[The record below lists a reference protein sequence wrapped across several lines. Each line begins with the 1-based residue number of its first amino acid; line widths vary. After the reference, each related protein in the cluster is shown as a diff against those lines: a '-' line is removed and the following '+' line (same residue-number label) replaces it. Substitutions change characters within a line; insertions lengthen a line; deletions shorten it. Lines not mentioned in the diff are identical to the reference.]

1 MGQTKSKSHPAVSQQ
16 ILAST
21 TLRGLYASCEWDE
34 RSIRSLIIARRLAPI
49 VVGVS
54 DETRITNLTAIVP
67 MNYEEECPICFLFYK
82 GGLNRTTCCSKSM
95 CTECFLQVR
104 PPTRRSVCP
113 FCNSDTFHVNF
124 RGPLSV
130 DEIRREEKD
139 RSALEAHE
147 QRILTEAR
155 KSSSA
160 RQLSPHDLGISPA
173 DVALVS
179 PLGTPA
185 AGAVVN
191 DECSADTTDDDANR
205 VPLDA
210 AVVSGTPA
218 VPSPLFE
225 RTATGP
231 ASDHDDSSASE
242 ESAVAQQQQFEQEP
256 TFSINEAVRRTSNP
270 SGGNA
275 NATDLASALNR
286 FFGASMHVPE
296 SIDVSGMS
304 LTQIDDAMLEEAI
317 RMSLADSA
325 PAAAAAATPA
335 EQQRLVNRTA
345 SSASAPESAAESL
358 ESSLESP
365 RSALQSLPIAML
377 GSSSSSS
384 AAPRAKHSSKAAAA
398 AASSSH
404 ARLHNNQSG
413 GAAPRVRPS
422 HARSAS
428 TSSRSDEYES
438 DSLDP
443 ANRNSSL
450 TTSLPCSASTSCAD
464 TSDPD
469 DDTPSVPAVRSS
481 ARRRRKGGL
490 NAASSSSNSSSSVS
504 LIHSNSGHRTS
515 LPALTKVVTFHDA
528 QDEAQDEEI

>member
-1 MGQTKSKSHPAVSQQ
+1 MLFPSQ
-16 ILAST
+16 
-21 TLRGLYASCEWDE
+21 
-34 RSIRSLIIARRLAPI
+34 
-49 VVGVS
+49 
-54 DETRITNLTAIVP
+54 
-67 MNYEEECPICFLFYK
+67 
-82 GGLNRTTCCSKSM
+82 
-95 CTECFLQVR
+95 
-104 PPTRRSVCP
+104 
-113 FCNSDTFHVNF
+113 
-124 RGPLSV
+124 
-130 DEIRREEKD
+130 D
-139 RSALEAHE
+139 RSTLEAHE

-185 AGAVVN
+185 ASAVVN

-225 RTATGP
+225 RTAGAGA

-242 ESAVAQQQQFEQEP
+242 ESAVAQQQQQQLEQEP
-256 TFSINEAVRRTSNP
+256 TFSINDAVRRASSNNN
-270 SGGNA
+270 GD
-275 NATDLASALNR
+275 DLASALNR
-286 FFGASMHVPE
+286 FFGSSMHVPQN
-296 SIDVSGMS
+296 IDVSGMS

-317 RMSLADSA
+317 RLSLADSA
-325 PAAAAAATPA
+325 PVAAPA
-335 EQQRLVNRTA
+335 EQRLMNRTA

-384 AAPRAKHSSKAAAA
+384 SVPRAKHASKAAAA
-398 AASSSH
+398 AAPSPH
-404 ARLHNNQSG
+404 ARLHNQSA

-422 HARSAS
+422 HARSSS

-450 TTSLPCSASTSCAD
+450 TTSLPCSSSTSCAD

-481 ARRRRKGGL
+481 ARRRRKGGV
-490 NAASSSSNSSSSVS
+490 NAVSSGSSNSSIT
-504 LIHSNSGHRTS
+504 LNHSNSGHRS
-515 LPALTKVVTFHDA
+515 SMPSLTKVVTFHDA
-528 QDEAQDEEI
+528 QDEAQDEAI